1 MPATSEKVRLT
12 ASQAACLDAV
22 LQGLNSKTN
31 IAVET
36 KKDLNAV
43 AAALEGLKQARL
55 IRQTDSFRWRAT
67 KRGQT
72 SGVQIVSDP
81 ERRLGGKSVGRIVP
95 GSATERL
102 IDALDRPMRGKD
114 LSMLL
119 GVSHQG
125 VHQIVVRLLAQ
136 DKVRVGDRAHIHL
149 IVARPDDPS
158 VLLTHDEERVLSALP
173 ERETTATGIAA
184 ATHLSIARVEELL
197 EKLRGCGLV
206 EDAGTRRNKALHR
219 LTSEGIEHFQRR
231 KDARRA
237 KPPRLAVRSDRVR
250 DVLSYLSDHRAAR
263 IMELRD
269 ALGIAQASMNAL
281 MQYLKRKRL
290 VTKVGGELTAPYE
303 LTDEGRRALA
313 EMSRLAA

>member
-1 MPATSEKVRLT
+1 MRATSEKIQLT

-22 LQGLNSKTN
+22 LKGLDRKTK

-36 KKDLNAV
+36 KKDLNVV
-43 AAALEGLKQARL
+43 AAALEELNRVRL
-55 IRQTDSFRWRAT
+55 IRRADGFRWRAT

-72 SGVQIVSDP
+72 SAIRIVPDP
-81 ERRLGGKSVGRIVP
+81 KKRLGRKASGRVVP

-102 IDALDRPMRGKD
+102 LDALERPMRGKD
-114 LSMLL
+114 LSVLL
-119 GVSHQG
+119 GVSPQR

-136 DKVRVGDRAHIHL
+136 DRVRIGDRAHILL
-149 IVARPDDPS
+149 IVARSDDSS

-173 ERETTATGIAA
+173 DGETTTTGIAA
-184 ATHLSIARVEELL
+184 ATHLPTARVEELL
-197 EKLRGCGLV
+197 DRLCGSGLI
-206 EDAGTRRNKALHR
+206 EDAGTRRNKRLHR
-219 LTSEGIEHFQRR
+219 LTLAGVGHVQRR

-237 KPPRLAVRSDRVR
+237 KPPRLMVRSDRVL
-250 DVLSYLSDHRAAR
+250 DVMTYLSDHRAAR

-269 ALGIAQASMNAL
+269 ALSIAHTSMNAL

-290 VTKVGGELTAPYE
+290 VTKVGSELTAPYE

-313 EMSRLAA
+313 EMNQLAA